1 MFEAISSVSGVL
13 ILIVILYTF
22 RKNVKQVQEELPE
35 VVGSVIRPAVKAAK
49 QLELVVTTNCNENTV
64 DLAKRTHEV
73 RGELDTL
80 GIPSV
85 KDAEAYILGLK

>member
-1 MFEAISSVSGVL
+1 MFAISSVSGVL

-22 RKNVKQVQEELPE
+22 RKNIKQVQEELPE

-73 RGELDTL
+73 RNQLDELNL
-80 GIPSV
+80 PSV
-85 KDAEAYILGLK
+85 QDAEAYILGLE

>member
-22 RKNVKQVQEELPE
+22 RRNVKQVQEELPE

-49 QLELVVTTNCNENTV
+49 QLDLVVTTNCNENTV
-64 DLAKRTHEV
+64 DLAKRTYEV
-73 RGELDTL
+73 RKQLDELNL
-80 GIPSV
+80 PSIQ
-85 KDAEAYILGLK
+85 DAEAYILGLK

>member
-1 MFEAISSVSGVL
+1 MFEAMSSISGVL

-73 RGELDTL
+73 RNQLDELNL
-80 GIPSV
+80 PSV
-85 KDAEAYILGLK
+85 QDAEAYILGLK

>member
-1 MFEAISSVSGVL
+1 MFELVSSISGVMVL
-13 ILIVILYTF
+13 VICLYTF

-73 RGELDTL
+73 RNQLDELNL
-80 GIPSV
+80 PSV
-85 KDAEAYILGLK
+85 QDAEAYILGLK

>member
-1 MFEAISSVSGVL
+1 MFAISSVSGVL

-22 RKNVKQVQEELPE
+22 RKNIKQVQEELPE

-64 DLAKRTHEV
+64 DLAKRTHEI
-73 RGELDTL
+73 RNQLDELNL
-80 GIPSV
+80 PSV
-85 KDAEAYILGLK
+85 QDAEAYILGLK